1 MSKQTYLVETEYHQ
15 IEFTS
20 KKAYKAGMEVCEKNN
35 INLDYY
41 FLEFDTQDTEPEA
54 YEQIELLED
63 DDYQMSDAWDAAAE
77 EE

>member
-1 MSKQTYLVETEYHQ
+1 MSSKPYIVETNCHT

-20 KKAYKAGMEVCEKNN
+20 IDAYKAVMEVCEKNN

-54 YEQIELLED
+54 YEEYD
-63 DDYQMSDAWDAAAE
+63 DHYEMSDAWDSIAE
-77 EE
+77 DV